1 LPLPFLMNKRKNSD
15 KGKGNDKNR
24 DKNDKEGE
32 KPKMGLIVQK
42 YGGTS
47 VGTIERILRVA
58 DRIVSYKEAGHDM
71 VVVVSAMGKS
81 TDVLLDMAKQIAP
94 HPSERELD
102 MLLTTGE
109 QVSIALLAMALQQKG
124 YDAISLTGWQA
135 GITTESVHGK
145 ARIRQID
152 NKRILSELKQ
162 GRIVIVAGFQGWS
175 EEGEITTL
183 GRGGSDTSAVAL
195 AASLNADQCEIFTDV
210 AGVFTADPRVVP
222 AARKLN
228 SISYDEM
235 LELANLGAGVLHPR
249 SVEAA
254 KKYKV
259 RLVVRSSFT
268 EEEGTYVEEVADMET
283 GRVVS
288 GVAHDEDVAKVTVV
302 GMPARVGTLSRLF
315 NTLADHQ
322 VNVDIII
329 QSSYD
334 AAVTNIS
341 FTVAADDLKKTLD
354 TLASHQEHLGF
365 EKVDHEEGLSKVS
378 IVGAGMVNN
387 PGVAADMFRVLAEN
401 EITIKMVS
409 TSDIKVSCVI
419 PAEHT
424 ALAVRALHTAYG
436 LDVAEQAVVHGL

>member
-1 LPLPFLMNKRKNSD
+1 
-15 KGKGNDKNR
+15 
-24 DKNDKEGE
+24 
-32 KPKMGLIVQK
+32 MGLIVQK

-47 VGTIERILRVA
+47 VGTIERIARVA
-58 DRIVSYKEAGHDM
+58 DRIIGYKQAGHDM

-81 TDVLLDMAKQIAP
+81 TDVLVDMAKEISAQ
-94 HPSERELD
+94 PSEREMD

-109 QVSIALLAMALQQKG
+109 QISIALLCMTLQQKG
-124 YDAISLTGWQA
+124 YAAVSLTGWQA

-145 ARIRQID
+145 ARIKKID
-152 NKRILSELKQ
+152 TERIHNELKA
-162 GRIVIVAGFQGWS
+162 GRIVVVAGFQGVS

-183 GRGGSDTSAVAL
+183 GRGGSDTTAVAL
-195 AASLNADQCEIFTDV
+195 AGSLQAEKCEIFTDV
-210 AGVFTADPRVVP
+210 AGVYTADPRVVP
-222 AARKLN
+222 SAQKLD

-268 EEEGTYVEEVADMET
+268 AEEGTYVEGVSSMET

-288 GVAHDEDVAKVTVV
+288 GIAHDDDVAKITVV
-302 GMPARVGTLSRLF
+302 GMPAKVGTLSVLF
-315 NTLADHQ
+315 NTLAANQ

-329 QSSYD
+329 QSSYE

-341 FTVAADDLKKTLD
+341 FTVSLGDLPRALQTLE
-354 TLASHQEHLGF
+354 SNREKLGF
-365 EKVDHEEGLSKVS
+365 EKIDHEVGLSKVS

-387 PGVAADMFRVLAEN
+387 PGVAAEMFRQLAEQD
-401 EITIKMVS
+401 ISIKMVS

-419 PAEHT
+419 PAEVT
-424 ALAVRALHTAYG
+424 EVAVRALHTAFG
-436 LDVAEQAVVHGL
+436 LDQVNLEAVVHGL

>member
-1 LPLPFLMNKRKNSD
+1 
-15 KGKGNDKNR
+15 
-24 DKNDKEGE
+24 
-32 KPKMGLIVQK
+32 MGLIVHK

-47 VGTIERILRVA
+47 VGTIERIMKVA
-58 DRIVSYKEAGHDM
+58 DRIIQYKEAGHDM

-81 TDVLLDMAKQIAP
+81 TDVLVDMAKQISP
-94 HPSERELD
+94 YPSEREMD
-102 MLLTTGE
+102 MLLATGE
-109 QVSIALLAMALQQKG
+109 QVSIALLAMALHQKG

-135 GITTESVHGK
+135 GVTTESIHGK
-145 ARIRQID
+145 ARITHIETE
-152 NKRILSELKQ
+152 RIRKELAR
-162 GRIVIVAGFQGWS
+162 GRVVIVAGFQGVS
-175 EEGEITTL
+175 EAGEITTL

-195 AASLNADQCEIFTDV
+195 AASLNADKCEIFTDV
-210 AGVFTADPRVVP
+210 AGVYTADPRVVP
-222 AARKLN
+222 TASKLD

-254 KKYKV
+254 KTHKV

-268 EEEGTYVEEVADMET
+268 TEEGTYVEEVAHMET

-302 GMPARVGTLSRLF
+302 GMAARVGTLSRLF

-341 FTVAADDLKKTLD
+341 FTVAGSDLKKTLD
-354 TLASHQEHLGF
+354 TLNAHRDQLGF
-365 EKVDHEEGLSKVS
+365 EKVEYEEGLSKVS
-378 IVGAGMVNN
+378 IVGAGMVHN
-387 PGVAADMFRVLAEN
+387 PGVAAEMFRVLAEQ

-424 ALAVRALHTAYG
+424 ERAVRSLHTAYG
-436 LDVAEQAVVHGL
+436 LDVAETAVVHGV

>member
-1 LPLPFLMNKRKNSD
+1 
-15 KGKGNDKNR
+15 
-24 DKNDKEGE
+24 
-32 KPKMGLIVQK
+32 MGLIVQK

-58 DRIVSYKEAGHDM
+58 DRIISYKEEGHDI

-81 TDVLLDMAKQIAP
+81 TDVLVDMAKQITSY
-94 HPSERELD
+94 PSEREMD

-109 QVSIALLAMALQQKG
+109 QVSIALLSMALHTKG

-135 GITTESVHGK
+135 AITTESIHGR
-145 ARIRQID
+145 ARIQQID
-152 NKRILSELKQ
+152 AARIQSEL
-162 GRIVIVAGFQGWS
+162 GRGRVVIVAGFQGLS
-175 EEGEITTL
+175 EAGEITTL

-195 AASLNADQCEIFTDV
+195 AASLNAEKCEIFTDV
-210 AGVFTADPRVVP
+210 SGVYTADPRVVP
-222 AARKLN
+222 AASKLD

-268 EEEGTYVEEVADMET
+268 AEDGTYVEEVANMET

-288 GVAHDEDVAKVTVV
+288 GVAHDEDVAKITVV
-302 GMPARVGTLSRLF
+302 GMPAKVGTLSRLF

-341 FTVAADDLKKTLD
+341 FTCASDDLKKALD
-354 TLASHQEHLGF
+354 TLEAHQQTLGF
-365 EKVDHEEGLSKVS
+365 EKVDHEEGLTKVS
-378 IVGAGMVNN
+378 IVGSGMINN
-387 PGVAADMFRVLAEN
+387 PGVAAEMFRVLAEQ
-401 EITIKMVS
+401 EISIKMVS

-419 PAEHT
+419 PAHLTE
-424 ALAVRALHTAYG
+424 LAVRSLHSAYG
-436 LDVAEQAVVHGL
+436 LDVAETAVVHGL

>member
-1 LPLPFLMNKRKNSD
+1 
-15 KGKGNDKNR
+15 
-24 DKNDKEGE
+24 
-32 KPKMGLIVQK
+32 MGLIVQK

-58 DRIVSYKEAGHDM
+58 DRIISYKEEGHDL

-81 TDVLLDMAKQIAP
+81 TDVLVDMAKQISAY
-94 HPSERELD
+94 PSERELD

-109 QVSIALLAMALQQKG
+109 QVSIALLAMALHTKG

-135 GITTESVHGK
+135 GITTEAIHGR
-145 ARIRQID
+145 ARIKQID
-152 NKRILSELKQ
+152 SERIQAEISR
-162 GRIVIVAGFQGWS
+162 GRVVIVAGFQGLS
-175 EEGEITTL
+175 DEGEITTL
-183 GRGGSDTSAVAL
+183 GRGGSDTSAVTL
-195 AASLNADQCEIFTDV
+195 AASLNADKCEIFTDV
-210 AGVFTADPRVVP
+210 SGVYTADPRMVP
-222 AARKLN
+222 AASKLDT
-228 SISYDEM
+228 ISYDEM

-268 EEEGTYVEEVADMET
+268 AEEGTYVEEVANMET

-302 GMPARVGTLSRLF
+302 GMPAKVGTLSRLF
-315 NTLADHQ
+315 NTLADNQ

-341 FTVAADDLKKTLD
+341 FTVAADDLKKALD
-354 TLASHQEHLGF
+354 TLENHKAELGF
-365 EKVDHEEGLSKVS
+365 EKVDYEQNLTKVS
-378 IVGAGMVNN
+378 IVGSGMVNN
-387 PGVAADMFRVLAEN
+387 PGVAAEMFRVLAEK
-401 EITIKMVS
+401 EISIKMVS

-419 PAEHT
+419 PAGQTE
-424 ALAVRALHTAYG
+424 LAVRSLHSAYG
-436 LDVAEQAVVHGL
+436 LDVEETAVVHGI

>member
-1 LPLPFLMNKRKNSD
+1 
-15 KGKGNDKNR
+15 
-24 DKNDKEGE
+24 
-32 KPKMGLIVQK
+32 MGLIVQK

-145 ARIRQID
+145 ARIRHID

-365 EKVDHEEGLSKVS
+365 EKVDHEKGLSKVS

>member
-1 LPLPFLMNKRKNSD
+1 
-15 KGKGNDKNR
+15 
-24 DKNDKEGE
+24 
-32 KPKMGLIVQK
+32 MGLIVQK

-58 DRIVSYKEAGHDM
+58 DRIAGYKEEGHDV

-81 TDVLLDMAKQIAP
+81 TDVLVDMAKQISAY
-94 HPSERELD
+94 PSKRELD

-109 QVSIALLAMALQQKG
+109 QVSIALLAMALHTKG

-135 GITTESVHGK
+135 GITTEAIHGR
-145 ARIRQID
+145 ARIKQID
-152 NKRILSELKQ
+152 SERIQAEISR
-162 GRIVIVAGFQGWS
+162 GRVVIVAGFQGLS
-175 EEGEITTL
+175 DEGEITTL
-183 GRGGSDTSAVAL
+183 GRGGSDTSAVTL
-195 AASLNADQCEIFTDV
+195 AASLNADKCEIFTDV
-210 AGVFTADPRVVP
+210 SGVYTADPRMVP
-222 AARKLN
+222 AASKLDT
-228 SISYDEM
+228 ISYDEM

-268 EEEGTYVEEVADMET
+268 AEEGTYVEEVANMET

-302 GMPARVGTLSRLF
+302 GMPAKVGTLSRLF
-315 NTLADHQ
+315 NTLADNQ

-341 FTVAADDLKKTLD
+341 FTVAADDLKKALD
-354 TLASHQEHLGF
+354 TLENHKAELGF
-365 EKVDHEEGLSKVS
+365 EKVDYEQNLTKVS
-378 IVGAGMVNN
+378 IVGSGMVNN
-387 PGVAADMFRVLAEN
+387 PGVAAEMFRVLAEK
-401 EITIKMVS
+401 EISIKMVS

-419 PAEHT
+419 PAGQTE
-424 ALAVRALHTAYG
+424 LAVRSLHSAYG
-436 LDVAEQAVVHGL
+436 LDVEETAVVHGI

>member
-1 LPLPFLMNKRKNSD
+1 
-15 KGKGNDKNR
+15 
-24 DKNDKEGE
+24 
-32 KPKMGLIVQK
+32 MGLIVQK

-47 VGTIERILRVA
+47 VGTVERIFRVA
-58 DRIVSYKEAGHDM
+58 DRIVENKEAGHDM
-71 VVVVSAMGKS
+71 VIVVSAMGKS
-81 TDVLLDMAKQIAP
+81 TDVLVDMAKQISP
-94 HPSERELD
+94 YPSEREMD
-102 MLLTTGE
+102 MLLATGE
-109 QVSIALLAMALQQKG
+109 QVSIALLSMALHQRG
-124 YDAISLTGWQA
+124 YYAISLTGWQA
-135 GITTESVHGK
+135 GVVTESIHGR
-145 ARIRQID
+145 ARIKEIQTE
-152 NKRILSELKQ
+152 RIQRELAR
-162 GRIVIVAGFQGWS
+162 GRVVIVAGFQGVS
-175 EEGEITTL
+175 DEGEITTL

-195 AASLNADQCEIFTDV
+195 AAGLNAERCEIFTDV

-222 AARKLN
+222 AAQKLD

-254 KKYKV
+254 KKYQV

-268 EEEGTYVEEVADMET
+268 TEEGTYVEEVPQMET

-315 NTLADHQ
+315 NTLADNQ

-329 QSSYD
+329 QSTYD
-334 AAVTNIS
+334 ADVTNIS
-341 FTVAADDLKKTLD
+341 FTVAGSDLHKALD
-354 TLASHQEHLGF
+354 TLAANQSELGF
-365 EKVDHEEGLSKVS
+365 AKVDHEEGLTKVS

-387 PGVAADMFRVLAEN
+387 PGVAAEMFRVLAEQ

-419 PAEHT
+419 PAALTE
-424 ALAVRALHTAYG
+424 LAVRSLHTAYG
-436 LDVAEQAVVHGL
+436 LDASTEAIVHSI